1 MSERERKIP
10 EPNPGGEA
18 GAREE
23 ASEWAEERVRESFAG
38 QGLMDLLGAR
48 IVEVGKG
55 TCEIEVAFRDEL
67 TQQQRYF
74 HGAVAGAIADSAGGY
89 AALIL
94 APPDREV
101 LTFEYKVNFLAPAW
115 GEKLVARG
123 EVLSAGRRLLV
134 CRAEVFA
141 VSAEGEET
149 PCAVLQQTI
158 ATTSA

>member
-1 MSERERKIP
+1 
-10 EPNPGGEA
+10 
-18 GAREE
+18 
-23 ASEWAEERVRESFAG
+23 
-38 QGLMDLLGAR
+38 MDLLGAR

-89 AALIL
+89 ATLSL
-94 APPDREV
+94 AAPDREV
-101 LTFEYKVNFLAPAW
+101 LTVEGKVNFLAPAW

-141 VSAEGEET
+141 VSVEGEET
-149 PCAVLQQTI
+149 LCAVLQQTI